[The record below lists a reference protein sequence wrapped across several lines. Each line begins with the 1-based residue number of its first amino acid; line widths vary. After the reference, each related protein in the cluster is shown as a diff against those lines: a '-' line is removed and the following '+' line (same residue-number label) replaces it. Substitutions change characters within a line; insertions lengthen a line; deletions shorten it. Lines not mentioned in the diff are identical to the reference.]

1 MHLLCLVYVVN
12 YYPSDYSRP
21 MFVIADK
28 TVMIAT
34 RATHKLN
41 TLCRCDGE
49 EPVSI
54 ESTVV
59 FGPAVVIPPTVV
71 VDSPVMESRNVWGS
85 ATT

>member
-1 MHLLCLVYVVN
+1 
-12 YYPSDYSRP
+12 

-41 TLCRCDGE
+41 MLCRCDGE

-54 ESTVV
+54 ESTVA
-59 FGPAVVIPPTVV
+59 FEPAVVMSPTVV
-71 VDSPVMESRNVWGS
+71 VDSPVMESWNVWGS
-85 ATT
+85 VTT